1 MRWLLRSCV
10 WILLFLS
17 GYSAMASP
25 QQRPDSLLLKAD
37 RMLSYRAYGRAIDL
51 YQQALNGKN
60 LTPVQRA
67 SAQASLAQAY
77 RSVGDNVK
85 AEAAFREWMTQAA
98 ANNESA
104 STVLA
109 YAQTLASNGKFA
121 EADVQFSRYQ
131 TLKEQQRSRIPA
143 SIPTAADGR
152 PAATRREAVRYQ
164 IDDLSLNTGNEEFSP
179 MFYQNGL
186 VYVSGS
192 KGGSTIETSGSGG
205 GAGYLD
211 LIYIPDRN
219 QLTSKQRYDA
229 DGELMKGKAAA
240 VGSGAP
246 SRTPDK
252 VGKDF
257 YTQATANDN
266 KTAVGFDAGIRVAE
280 GLGYDDKQGVDPSK
294 RFSQSLN
301 TRYHEGPSTFSADG
315 TQIIFTR
322 NNYNNGKAKTSA
334 ENVNKL
340 KLYTARQVDGA
351 WTDVVE
357 LPFNSDEYSVG
368 HPALGR
374 GPDGTPDQLLFFAS
388 DMPGGLGGTDLY
400 VTRWLNGRWSEPQN
414 LGPTINT
421 KGNELFPFS
430 DDKGNLYY
438 STDGRKGLGGLDV
451 FYAAMAGTTVRSV
464 ETIDAPINSP
474 GDDFGLITD
483 GTRHAGFLSSN
494 RNGSDDIFRFTRESS
509 LYGCRD
515 LTLRVI
521 DREADMP
528 LDSVTVLAKSRRP
541 GQTDQVLTVDANG
554 IVRFCLDGD
563 SDYLFTARRDGYI
576 NSTIGF
582 STKAMTDDQPSQL
595 EMTMLKPTMIIDT
608 VYTETKTLA
617 PLDPKKPLTRSRL
630 RGAVLGEGDS
640 SPIEGV
646 TVKLKNE
653 CNGDILSTVTGPD
666 GGYEFDLVEGC
677 DYTLIASK
685 PTYGTNFSRVRKLAK
700 KSKPKLVAA
709 DVKLLRVGEVIPM
722 DNIYYDLGNATIRT
736 DAAREIDRLVST
748 MQKYPSLVIEIRSH
762 TDSRGEAARNRELST
777 RRARAVA
784 DYLASKG
791 VRRNRIL
798 ATGYGESLP
807 VNNCTDGVICT
818 ESEHQRNRRTEFK
831 ILSIK

>member
-1 MRWLLRSCV
+1 MGS
-10 WILLFLS
+10 
-17 GYSAMASP
+17 YSAMAGP

-51 YQQALNGKN
+51 YHQALNGKN
-60 LTPVQRA
+60 LTPGQRA

-85 AEAAFREWMTQAA
+85 AEAAFREWVALA
-98 ANNESA
+98 PSANESA
-104 STVLA
+104 NTVLA
-109 YAQTLASNGKFA
+109 YAQTLAGNGKFA
-121 EADVQFSRYQ
+121 EADVQFNRYQ
-131 TLKEQQRSRIPA
+131 TLKEQQRSRLPA

-152 PAATRREAVRYQ
+152 PATTRREAVRYQ
-164 IDDLSLNTGNEEFSP
+164 IDDLSLNTANEEFSP

-192 KGGSTIETSGSGG
+192 KGGSAIETSGSGG

-211 LIYIPDRN
+211 LIYIQDRS
-219 QLTSKQRYDA
+219 QLTSKKRYDA
-229 DGELMKGKAAA
+229 DGEPMRDKTAAL
-240 VGSGAP
+240 GSGALN
-246 SRTPDK
+246 RTPGK

-280 GLGYDDKQGVDPSK
+280 GLGYDSKQGADPSK

-301 TRYHEGPSTFSADG
+301 TRYHEGPATFSADG

-351 WTDVVE
+351 WVDVVE

-374 GPDGTPDQLLFFAS
+374 GPDGMPDQLLFFAS
-388 DMPGGLGGTDLY
+388 DMPGGFGGTDLY

-414 LGPTINT
+414 LGPTLNT
-421 KGNELFPFS
+421 KGNELFPFA
-430 DDKGNLYY
+430 DEKGNLYY
-438 STDGRKGLGGLDV
+438 SSDGRKGVGGLDV
-451 FYAAMAGTTVRSV
+451 FYAAMTGTTVRAV
-464 ETIDAPINSP
+464 ETIDAPINSA

-483 GTRHAGFLSSN
+483 GTRHSGFLSSN

-521 DREADMP
+521 DREADLP

-541 GQTDQVLTVDANG
+541 GQTDQVLTADANG

-563 SDYLFTARRDGYI
+563 SDYLFTAKRDGYI

-595 EMTMLKPTMIIDT
+595 EMTILKPTFIIDT
-608 VYTETKTLA
+608 VYTETKTRE

-630 RGAVLGEGDS
+630 RGSVLGEGDS

-646 TVKLKNE
+646 TVRLKNE
-653 CNGDILSTVTGPD
+653 CNGEMLTNLTGAD

-685 PTYGTNFSRVRKLAK
+685 PSYGTNFSRVRKLAK

-709 DVKLLRVGEVIPM
+709 VVKLLRVGEVIPM
-722 DNIYYDLGNATIRT
+722 DNIYYDLGNANIRT

-748 MQKYPSLVIEIRSH
+748 MHKYPSLVIEIRSH
-762 TDSRGEAARNRELST
+762 TDSRGEAGRNKELST

-798 ATGYGESLP
+798 ATGYGESLL

-831 ILSIK
+831 ILAIK